1 MENETELIDYILTK
15 QNKIKK
21 IVNNNLYFNNEKLD
35 YRIEYYRIKNHI
47 DQFLNKEYYNRFIV
61 MPGLRGVGKT
71 TIMLQIY
78 DYLIQNGVENKNI
91 LYFDVREL
99 KGFYDFDIYTTI
111 NSFLINI
118 HQTDIVS
125 LNKKIFLLIDEAH
138 FDKKWASAGK
148 VIYDQSKNIF
158 MIFTGSSALDLE
170 INADVE
176 RRIKREEIYPLN
188 FPEFLQLKYKIP
200 YPENMSAH
208 LKNII
213 LNGNEESIILAKKEE
228 LKLQNDYALLKE
240 DSGIEFENYL
250 FSKGFPFTLNLKEF
264 EIHDRI
270 VKIVNNVIENDISSL
285 KSFNSN
291 TYPIISRII
300 TYLAMQKPGGTS
312 NIKLA
317 QSLGVSPKTVND
329 ILNILE
335 KTQLI
340 FSVKPFGTGGKVVKK
355 PWEFFFLSPCIKA
368 SINYE
373 LGRYSLNHKKCLATL
388 SETLVISLLFKL
400 KDTSNSPLG
409 LFYDSEKGGV
419 DFLIK
424 YYDTIIPLEVG
435 VGNKTKS
442 QLTKA
447 INRYNSNY
455 GILVS
460 NRTPL
465 IKKESNII
473 YIPLK
478 TFSYL

>member
-1 MENETELIDYILTK
+1 
-15 QNKIKK
+15 
-21 IVNNNLYFNNEKLD
+21 
-35 YRIEYYRIKNHI
+35 
-47 DQFLNKEYYNRFIV
+47 
-61 MPGLRGVGKT
+61 
-71 TIMLQIY
+71 
-78 DYLIQNGVENKNI
+78 
-91 LYFDVREL
+91 
-99 KGFYDFDIYTTI
+99 
-111 NSFLINI
+111 
-118 HQTDIVS
+118 
-125 LNKKIFLLIDEAH
+125 
-138 FDKKWASAGK
+138 
-148 VIYDQSKNIF
+148 
-158 MIFTGSSALDLE
+158 
-170 INADVE
+170 
-176 RRIKREEIYPLN
+176 
-188 FPEFLQLKYKIP
+188 
-200 YPENMSAH
+200 
-208 LKNII
+208 
-213 LNGNEESIILAKKEE
+213 
-228 LKLQNDYALLKE
+228 
-240 DSGIEFENYL
+240 
-250 FSKGFPFTLNLKEF
+250 
-264 EIHDRI
+264 
-270 VKIVNNVIENDISSL
+270 
-285 KSFNSN
+285 
-291 TYPIISRII
+291 
-300 TYLAMQKPGGTS
+300 MQKPGGTS

>member
-188 FPEFLQLKYKIP
+188 F
-200 YPENMSAH
+200 
-208 LKNII
+208 
-213 LNGNEESIILAKKEE
+213 
-228 LKLQNDYALLKE
+228 QN
-240 DSGIEFENYL
+240 F
-250 FSKGFPFTLNLKEF
+250 
-264 EIHDRI
+264 
-270 VKIVNNVIENDISSL
+270 
-285 KSFNSN
+285 
-291 TYPIISRII
+291 
-300 TYLAMQKPGGTS
+300 
-312 NIKLA
+312 
-317 QSLGVSPKTVND
+317 
-329 ILNILE
+329 
-335 KTQLI
+335 
-340 FSVKPFGTGGKVVKK
+340 
-355 PWEFFFLSPCIKA
+355 
-368 SINYE
+368 
-373 LGRYSLNHKKCLATL
+373 YS
-388 SETLVISLLFKL
+388 
-400 KDTSNSPLG
+400 
-409 LFYDSEKGGV
+409 
-419 DFLIK
+419 
-424 YYDTIIPLEVG
+424 
-435 VGNKTKS
+435 
-442 QLTKA
+442 
-447 INRYNSNY
+447 
-455 GILVS
+455 
-460 NRTPL
+460 
-465 IKKESNII
+465 
-473 YIPLK
+473 
-478 TFSYL
+478 